1 MKKIKLTEAQ
11 FHLLL
16 KEAAASKA
24 PDFKGGD
31 IVEYPG
37 SEVTTTA
44 PVTNQNGDKEYGK
57 LPTGDEV
64 DKMMPNND
72 AWKHFGIR
80 GAYR

>member
-1 MKKIKLTEAQ
+1 MNKIKLTEAQ
-11 FHLLL
+11 CHLLL

-31 IVEYPG
+31 ILDYPS

-57 LPTGDEV
+57 
-64 DKMMPNND
+64 
-72 AWKHFGIR
+72 
-80 GAYR
+80 